1 VKTLPSTSLALVL
14 ALSGYSSSPSIE
26 EKPLE
31 QQTKL
36 IEYELCLDTAKDF
49 YTKQFEGSG
58 ATPDLIEGLALENCK
73 DKRP

>member
-14 ALSGYSSSPSIE
+14 ALSGYSSWPSIE

-31 QQTKL
+31 QETKL
-36 IEYELCLDTAKDF
+36 IGYELCLDTAKDF

-58 ATPDLIEGLALENCK
+58 ATPDLIEGLAFENGK